1 MTLSGQVYY
10 CSAGETFDIVAHNAY
25 GDENFACELLNA
37 NPSLSHIP
45 VFSGGEILDLP
56 VVEVVD
62 IQNNQNG
69 FTDNYMPAK
78 APWKE

>member
-1 MTLSGQVYY
+1 MTLSGQVHY
-10 CSAGETFDIVAHNAY
+10 CSAGETFDIVAHKEY
-25 GDENFACELLNA
+25 GDEKFACELLNA

-45 VFSGGEILDLP
+45 IFMGGEVLELP
-56 VVEVVD
+56 VVEVVNVQD
-62 IQNNQNG
+62 GLRG